1 MSPVIW
7 QNLLNGDVQST
18 SLLESYSLDFDAS
31 KLSLTIGATVQ
42 YVGRSADG
50 NFDDAF
56 NLGTTYWL
64 DFESFSNV
72 DGGISSPGTCA
83 NRQAADYANLQFDEM
98 WEYPVNPLTLDAVN
112 TAERMAYPPS
122 DWTLTATECT
132 VIEFERTFSWTELSS
147 CADADGNALIEISES
162 DDTVDLTG
170 TFYVELVSPYSM
182 SSTDY
187 YRTFPLLQQ
196 DFGIALSRTVN
207 VLAST
212 GVQLFIPSVM
222 AYGRDADGK
231 YQVTVLIQSAD
242 YVQLGM
248 DDVAAIDS
256 PDPLAVSQIDGV
268 SGTECLVASSFTC
281 GQIFTAT
288 IPAECPDEDSSV
300 DLSGNYQ
307 FSFTPECREI
317 DGSPDAACTVFLST
331 LDDSSG
337 KVVMDLDASF
347 VDQCDVNLFE
357 VAFDGDL
364 TFYSD
369 DAFSAEADGSDP
381 FVIGQD
387 TVYGKVTVNI
397 PADPSGETYQFVDVE
412 LENVYV
418 CTAADTADLSVDP
431 STGIGGCLSAEID
444 ADGPYTVIGS
454 AAVADYEGS
463 TDFESTASNEA
474 MFSFLTFDTARET
487 INVHV
492 QLLMTMATPSGRRR
506 RSRMLLQS
514 DGEGNAFRSYIA
526 TAAVQDGP
534 TTDDPEGKEDAAPC
548 SGGLMAAMFGVVV
561 VYAMG

>member
-1 MSPVIW
+1 
-7 QNLLNGDVQST
+7 
-18 SLLESYSLDFDAS
+18 
-31 KLSLTIGATVQ
+31 
-42 YVGRSADG
+42 
-50 NFDDAF
+50 
-56 NLGTTYWL
+56 
-64 DFESFSNV
+64 
-72 DGGISSPGTCA
+72 
-83 NRQAADYANLQFDEM
+83 
-98 WEYPVNPLTLDAVN
+98 
-112 TAERMAYPPS
+112 
-122 DWTLTATECT
+122 
-132 VIEFERTFSWTELSS
+132 
-147 CADADGNALIEISES
+147 
-162 DDTVDLTG
+162 
-170 TFYVELVSPYSM
+170 
-182 SSTDY
+182 
-187 YRTFPLLQQ
+187 
-196 DFGIALSRTVN
+196 

-222 AYGRDADGK
+222 AYGRDEEGN

-256 PDPLAVSQIDGV
+256 PDPLAVSQIDSV

-387 TVYGKVTVNI
+387 TIYGKVTVNI
-397 PADPSGETYQFVDVE
+397 PSDPSGATYQFVDVE

-454 AAVADYEGS
+454 GAVADYEGS
-463 TDFESTASNEA
+463 TDFQSEATPNNEA
-474 MFSFLTFDTARET
+474 MFSFLTFDTPRET

-492 QLLMTMATPSGRRR
+492 QLMMTMVTPSGRRR

-514 DGEGNAFRSYIA
+514 DAEGNAFRSYIG
-526 TAAVQDGP
+526 TAAVRDGP
-534 TTDDPEGKEDAAPC
+534 TTDDPEGMVDAAPC
-548 SGGLMAAMFGVVV
+548 SGGFVAAMCGVI